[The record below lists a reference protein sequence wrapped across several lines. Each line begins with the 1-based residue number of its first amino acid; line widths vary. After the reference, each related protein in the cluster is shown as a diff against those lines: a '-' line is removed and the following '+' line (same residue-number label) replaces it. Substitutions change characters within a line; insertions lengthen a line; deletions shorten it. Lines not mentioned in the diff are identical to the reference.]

1 MSDCSVCKKA
11 TGQPRHKIC
20 CSDCKRLC
28 HTSCVSLS
36 KEDVDYIINEKQI
49 WRCPSCAVSRRK
61 SMSCES
67 PCGPES
73 DIRTALSD
81 VLKKLNEASDDRK
94 RIESEINKSFEFVNE
109 QINEQNNVIKS
120 QSAKLTEYLQ
130 LIEDLRM
137 KNIQLQKKVTDLELR
152 VEDNEQYMR
161 SNTLEIQ
168 GIPESKNEDVYEVV
182 KKVGVALDIN
192 ISREAIDVCHRL
204 KKEMML
210 T

>member
-1 MSDCSVCKKA
+1 
-11 TGQPRHKIC
+11 
-20 CSDCKRLC
+20 
-28 HTSCVSLS
+28 
-36 KEDVDYIINEKQI
+36 
-49 WRCPSCAVSRRK
+49 
-61 SMSCES
+61 
-67 PCGPES
+67 
-73 DIRTALSD
+73 LSD

-94 RIESEINKSFEFVNE
+94 RIEFELNKLFEFVTE

-137 KNIQLQKKVTDLELR
+137 KNIELQRKVTDLELR

-168 GIPESKNEDVYEVV
+168 GIPESKNEDVYELV

-192 ISREAIDVCHRL
+192 ISREAIDVCH
-204 KKEMML
+204 
-210 T
+210 